1 MRKVGYFILLM
12 GFLVI
17 LAGCKQTPTLPYIEP
32 SSPVENIIK
41 AEQEFNLEFFVYNP
55 TVNTFV
61 GTLEYEFDNK
71 CLDIMQGNS
80 NEVEVAPNNKKGIVK
95 DFAYGEREYMSPNN
109 YRVSMVIEKC
119 FQTSLPISVS
129 LYDKSKLIRDKKTF
143 FLTITE

>member
-61 GTLEYEFDNK
+61 
-71 CLDIMQGNS
+71 
-80 NEVEVAPNNKKGIVK
+80 
-95 DFAYGEREYMSPNN
+95 
-109 YRVSMVIEKC
+109 
-119 FQTSLPISVS
+119 
-129 LYDKSKLIRDKKTF
+129 
-143 FLTITE
+143 